1 MEIILDMVL
10 YMYVFVD
17 DYQKDYCSE
26 TDKKVIKS

>member
-1 MEIILDMVL
+1 MDLILDMGL